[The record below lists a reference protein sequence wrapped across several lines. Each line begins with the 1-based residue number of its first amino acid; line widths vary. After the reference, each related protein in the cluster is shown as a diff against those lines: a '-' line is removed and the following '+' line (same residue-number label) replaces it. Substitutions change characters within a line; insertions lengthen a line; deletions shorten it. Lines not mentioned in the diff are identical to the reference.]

1 MPNQTPYRIETISE
15 FHHLRGLPS
24 PEHPLISVI
33 NVEDISGFDDNDPN
47 IFVYDFYFV
56 ALKRNCDI
64 KMKYGQQEYDFDEGT
79 MFFVSPNQVFGIEHG
94 SNNTEKRSGWMLLIH
109 PDFIWKTSL
118 AKNIKQYEYF
128 DYSVHE
134 ALFLSE
140 KEESVMNNIIQNIQQ
155 EYHSNIDKFS
165 QHIIIAQLEVLF
177 NYADRFYHRQFL
189 TRKITNHQVLDR
201 LEELL
206 SSYFE
211 SDDLVS
217 KGLPTV
223 QWIAESLNVSS
234 NYLSGLLKVL
244 TGQSTQQ
251 HIHNKLIEKAKE
263 KLSTTTLSVSE
274 IAYELGFEY
283 PQSFSKLFKSKT
295 QSSPLEFRA
304 LFN

>member
-1 MPNQTPYRIETISE
+1 MSNQTPYRIKTISE
-15 FHHLRGLPS
+15 FHHLRGLPP

-33 NVEDISGFDDNDPN
+33 NVEDISKFDDNDPK
-47 IFVYDFYFV
+47 IFIYDYYFV
-56 ALKRNCDI
+56 ALKRNCDV
-64 KMKYGQQEYDFDEGT
+64 KLKYGQQEYDFDEGT
-79 MFFVSPNQVFGIEHG
+79 MFFVSPNQVFGVEHG
-94 SNNTEKRSGWMLLIH
+94 NNNTEKRSGWMLLIH
-109 PDFIWKTSL
+109 PDFIWNTSL

-140 KEESVMNNIIQNIQQ
+140 KEESVIDNIIQNIQQ

-165 QHIIIAQLEVLF
+165 QDIIIAQLEVLF

-189 TRKITNHQVLDR
+189 TRKITNHQVLDQ

-206 SSYFE
+206 SSYFD

-223 QWIAESLNVSS
+223 QWIAESLNVSP

-263 KLSTTTLSVSE
+263 KLSTTELSVSE
-274 IAYELGFEY
+274 IAYELGFEHS
-283 PQSFSKLFKSKT
+283 QSFSKLFKAKT
-295 QSSPLEFRA
+295 NSSPLEFRA
-304 LFN
+304 SFN